1 MRTFFKHPLFRI
13 FFFGIL
19 LGAALLIVYG
29 SKQPELEDRKVVIN
43 DADLAHMIAG
53 WQRTW
58 KRMPTKEELQ
68 GIMKSYVQ
76 DEVVYRE
83 ALNQGLDQNNA
94 TVKRALIS
102 QMDMLAEG
110 QGSERTISDED
121 IKAYYDLR
129 KEQFTA
135 PAMIRFHQVYFKNEK
150 DSTAL
155 VSTVASWNQQQLAP
169 SEGLERAT
177 PSLLPPRMNL
187 QTTDAI
193 DREFGNGFANALLP
207 LPAKQWSGPV
217 SSGFGLHV
225 IYIDSVVAEA
235 PLPLDKVK
243 NEITNLLQYEE
254 KQAAKEQFYTELL
267 QTYEVIYQGMAKE
280 LVNE

>member
-1 MRTFFKHPLFRI
+1 MRTFLNLPVTRI
-13 FFFGIL
+13 FIFGLL
-19 LGAALLIVYG
+19 LGITLLLIYG
-29 SKQPELEDRKVVIN
+29 PRQPELQDRKVVIG
-43 DADLAHMIAG
+43 DAELAHMIAG

-58 KRMPTKEELQ
+58 KRMPTRDELQ
-68 GIMKSYVQ
+68 GIMGSYIQ

-83 ALNQGLDQNNA
+83 ALNQEMDRNNA

-110 QGSERTISDED
+110 QGSERDITEED

-129 KEQFTA
+129 KEQFIA
-135 PAMIRFHQVYFKNEK
+135 PALLKFHQVYLKDEK
-150 DSTAL
+150 DSTRLTELSSAWNRENL
-155 VSTVASWNQQQLAP
+155 SPQEGMEMAS
-169 SEGLERAT
+169 

-193 DREFGNGFANALLP
+193 DREFGNGFAASLMELP
-207 LPAKQWSGPV
+207 VGQWSGPV
-217 SSGFGLHV
+217 RSGFGLHL
-225 IYIDSVVAEA
+225 IYLDSLVPAE

-243 NEITNLLQYEE
+243 NEIANMLQYEE

-267 QTYEVIYQGMAKE
+267 QQYEVIYQGMAKDLIDE
-280 LVNE
+280 

>member
-1 MRTFFKHPLFRI
+1 MRTFFKHPVFQI

-19 LGAALLIVYG
+19 LGITLLIVYG
-29 SKQPELEDRKVVIN
+29 TRQPELEDRKVVIN

-58 KRMPTKEELQ
+58 KRMPTREELQ

-83 ALNQGLDQNNA
+83 ALNQGLDRNNA

-129 KEQFTA
+129 KEQFVA
-135 PAMIRFHQVYFKNEK
+135 PALLKFHQVYFKNEK
-150 DSTAL
+150 DSLDLRNMA
-155 VSTVASWNQQQLAP
+155 ANWNQKGVAV
-169 SEGLERAT
+169 EDGLKKGS

-193 DREFGNGFANALLP
+193 DREFGNGFAETLMTLP
-207 LPAKQWSGPV
+207 QQQWSGPV
-217 SSGFGLHV
+217 RSGFGLHV
-225 IYIDSVVAEA
+225 IYIDTLIPAA
-235 PLPLDKVK
+235 PLSLEKVQ
-243 NEITNLLQYEE
+243 NEISNLLQYEE

-267 QTYEVIYQGMAKE
+267 QQYEVIYQGMAKD
-280 LVNE
+280 LLNE

>member
-1 MRTFFKHPLFRI
+1 MRTFFKHPVFQI
-13 FFFGIL
+13 AFFGIL
-19 LGAALLIVYG
+19 LGICLLLVYG
-29 SKQPELEDRKVVIN
+29 GKQPELKDRKVIIG
-43 DADLAHMIAG
+43 DAELAHVIAG

-58 KRMPTKEELQ
+58 SRMPTKEELQ
-68 GIMKSYVQ
+68 GILKSYVQ

-110 QGSERTISDED
+110 QGTERSITPEA

-129 KEQFTA
+129 KEQFIA
-135 PAMIRFHQVYFKNEK
+135 PAMIRFHQVYFNDAK
-150 DSTAL
+150 DENVLDELKT
-155 VSTVASWNQQQLAP
+155 SWNKEGTTP
-169 SEGLERAT
+169 SEALSQST

-193 DREFGNGFANALLP
+193 DREFGDGFAQALLELTP
-207 LPAKQWSGPV
+207 QQWAGPV
-217 SSGFGLHV
+217 NSGFGLHLV
-225 IYIDSVVAEA
+225 YIDSLVEAA
-235 PLPLDKVK
+235 PLPLEQV
-243 NEITNLLQYEE
+243 EGRIANLLQYEE

-267 QTYEVIYQGMAKE
+267 QQYEVIYQGMAKE
-280 LVNE
+280 LINE